1 MKRSLAP
8 ANPTA
13 DVYQGGAAGPP
24 ASAPRALPCEAHPGA
39 HAGPRIAE
47 TRTQHCKQYPL
58 SARPGMMGRMD
69 PVALLQGVSS
79 LVDRGRVRR
88 LVPAAAL
95 VFLVASLLVSGAPAH
110 APSILRV
117 IHWADRLNV
126 VDLSLL
132 LLLIAATSIFLQPL
146 LRYGEAVIEGTAP
159 VGPLLNPI
167 KRILINRKR
176 YKLVAL
182 EAHYQ
187 ELAERRVK
195 GNINM
200 DEEEEFAY
208 INLKLSRSPTRYR
221 MAATALGNL
230 LRAADEYP
238 LYRYGLDL
246 RVALPRL
253 LQLLPKEARA
263 SFEGQQD
270 DLQFAVN
277 FVVVLALGAL
287 ISTALLA
294 RDGLW
299 LFLPVI
305 LFALAFLAYNNAL
318 TAAAEYGEA
327 ERVLFDLYR
336 FRLYQKLNLRLP
348 TSSEEERHLGRELT
362 RGLWV
367 GFENTPY
374 IQPFTDP
381 TEEG

>member
-1 MKRSLAP
+1 
-8 ANPTA
+8 
-13 DVYQGGAAGPP
+13 
-24 ASAPRALPCEAHPGA
+24 
-39 HAGPRIAE
+39 
-47 TRTQHCKQYPL
+47 
-58 SARPGMMGRMD
+58 MD